1 MENFRAHVEI
11 PHAFDDIPDVA
22 FLSGHTL
29 NELINSERRATE
41 YAVTKSGHMNK
52 TIILPEVNA
61 FTLGQLICLL
71 ELQTAFAGELLSINA
86 FDQPGVEEGKN
97 ATYALLGRPG
107 YDDKRREL
115 ISAGEKT
122 ARYII

>member
-1 MENFRAHVEI
+1 MQ
-11 PHAFDDIPDVA
+11 
-22 FLSGHTL
+22 L
-29 NELINSERRATE
+29 TE

-61 FTLGQLICLL
+61 FTLGQLRCLL

-115 ISAGEKT
+115 ASAGEKS